1 MNIFFDFVYGNMH
14 ISIYLYMHIILRLV
28 YACIHIYIYP
38 ISSKQVQVSTTTV
51 YIYMYI
57 IGISVIIVITMGNIL
72 IGTTNILNYI
82 DTYKKIMNWWI
93 DLRRVFRLFKNH
105 RKCTCLRF
113 LQHKS
118 HQVCYFIPGSSGPK
132 YGNNMKHLTKE
143 LPSRELLNPISR
155 HFWR

>member
-1 MNIFFDFVYGNMH
+1 MVVGLPGLYTYINRNILVYEYFFRLRLWKYA
-14 ISIYLYMHIILRLV
+14 YMHIFV
-28 YACIHIYIYP
+28 YAYHSASSICMYTYIYIYP

-118 HQVCYFIPGSSGPK
+118 HQVCYFIPGSSGRTQVWK
-132 YGNNMKHLTKE
+132 
-143 LPSRELLNPISR
+143 
-155 HFWR
+155 